1 MPPTSSESIR
11 ITGGIPM
18 STRTDWTPTY
28 DLVFNPIAL
37 GKTAISEATISR
49 RPSFGLGG
57 LRRRP
62 AQEPAAKRHEASR
75 RRKLL
80 HRRPSGTR
88 TQTAILVGRA
98 GLEPATRPL

>member
-11 ITGGIPM
+11 STGGIPM

-28 DLVFNPIAL
+28 GMVFNPIPL

-57 LRRRP
+57 FGGDQLRS
-62 AQEPAAKRHEASR
+62 Q
-75 RRKLL
+75 
-80 HRRPSGTR
+80 RPSGTR
-88 TQTAILVGRA
+88 RVGAESGCTGGLVNAYADGNFGGPGRTA
-98 GLEPATRPL
+98 PDP